1 MKTTP
6 QPDAAKMTP
15 TPERFERDH
24 WLPLYV
30 DDCKNY
36 THNEETISEGYHHID
51 GGRGFY
57 DEARPQSGICFSGVM
72 SKEQADFIATACNAH
87 ARLLAENAALVKALK
102 EVTRAYRGLANSEL
116 SIDHDHNRTEHRLAI
131 RAYVWEEIDR
141 AEAALALHQ
150 SGNGG
155 MQSEHAARTCSLC

>member
-1 MKTTP
+1 MSNTP

-72 SKEQADFIATACNAH
+72 SKEQADFIATACNSH
-87 ARLLAENAALVKALK
+87 ARLLAENAALVKALT
-102 EVTRAYRGLANSEL
+102 EARGLLDEAAEPDYNQMAAE
-116 SIDHDHNRTEHRLAI
+116 
-131 RAYVWEEIDR
+131 WDR
-141 AEAALALHQ
+141 ASQAHIRVIDAALALHQ
-150 SGNGG
+150 SGKEGK
-155 MQSEHAARTCSLC
+155 QS